1 MNQVITAI
9 FDGQVFHPEK
19 PLKGLEHQRYQVT
32 IQSLEPE
39 VESSL
44 VESAQLYAEIYE
56 EDEDLQ
62 QLTESA
68 LSEWNY

>member
-9 FDGQVFHPEK
+9 FDGETLHPDT
-19 PLKGLEHQRYQVT
+19 PLNLNVNQRYQLSIT
-32 IQSLEPE
+32 PIDQAGSDLI
-39 VESSL
+39 
-44 VESAQLYAEIYE
+44 ESAELYAEIYE

-68 LSEWNY
+68 LIE